1 MSDSAAGLWWRIAWR
16 NLWRNKRRT
25 VLTASA
31 LSFGFVASVLMIGLS
46 DGVVEQMV
54 RNGTEITTGQIQIHD
69 DEYLPERGL
78 HDTLGEDAG
87 VDLAALL
94 AAVDRIPDVVGAAP
108 RVYGGG
114 LVSSG
119 EETVGAAL
127 MGVDPGREA
136 QVSAFAAHVVSGSM
150 PGRGEILLGDRLA
163 RDIEVA
169 LGDEVVL
176 VAPAADGSLGNDLF
190 VVSGTFHMDLP
201 LLDGAFALLPMED
214 LQFLMA
220 LPPNRIH
227 EVAVRVEQTR
237 DSDEAAQLIG
247 EAVDDLSDGLLVQS
261 WSEFLPQ
268 LHYFTSLASATNL
281 VIAGMIFGMA
291 VFGVANTM
299 LIATYERRRE
309 FAVVRA
315 LGTDRRAVG
324 RTVVMEGVLLG
335 AISLAAGV
343 LIALP
348 LMAWIR
354 VHPIDLSE
362 WVGSYSMMGSAV
374 RPLITVEFSWDGPL
388 ASAAALVVT
397 GILSA
402 LYPAWRAVRVPPADA
417 LSSR

>member
-1 MSDSAAGLWWRIAWR
+1 MSGAAAGLWWRLAWR

-25 VLTASA
+25 LLTASA
-31 LSFGFVASVLMIGLS
+31 LSFGFVASVLMIGLAG
-46 DGVVEQMV
+46 GVVEQMV
-54 RNGTEITTGQIQIHD
+54 RNGTEIVTGQIQIHD
-69 DEYLPERGL
+69 GEFLPERGI
-78 HDTLGEDAG
+78 HDTLGKDSG
-87 VDLAALL
+87 VDLAVLL
-94 AAVDRIPDVVGAAP
+94 GAVDEIPNVVGAAP

-119 EETVGAAL
+119 DETVGASL
-127 MGVDPGREA
+127 MGIDPERESE
-136 QVSAFAAHVVSGSM
+136 VSAFAANLVSGSM
-150 PGRGEILLGDRLA
+150 PGLGEILLGARLA
-163 RDIEVA
+163 TDVEVA
-169 LGDEVVL
+169 AGDEVVL

-190 VVSGTFHMDLP
+190 VVSGTFNLDMP
-201 LLDGAFALLPMED
+201 LLDRAFALLPLED

-220 LPPNRIH
+220 LPPTRVH
-227 EVAVRVEQTR
+227 EVAIRVEQTR
-237 DSDEAAQLIG
+237 DSEAAALMVG
-247 EAVDDLSDGLLVQS
+247 DAVEDLADGLLVQP

-268 LHYFTSLASATNL
+268 LHFFTSLATATNL
-281 VIAGMIFGMA
+281 VIAAMIFGMA

-315 LGTDRRAVG
+315 LGTDRQDVG

-335 AISLAAGV
+335 MISLAAGV
-343 LIALP
+343 LIAAP
-348 LMAWIR
+348 LMVWIR
-354 VHPIDLSE
+354 THPIDLSQ

-388 ASAAALVVT
+388 ASAAALVTT

>member
-1 MSDSAAGLWWRIAWR
+1 MSDGAARLWWRIAWR

-46 DGVVEQMV
+46 DGIVEQMV

-69 DEYLPERGL
+69 EEFLPERGI
-78 HDTLGEDAG
+78 HDTLGKDGG
-87 VDLAALL
+87 VDLTALL
-94 AAVDRIPDVVGAAP
+94 GAVDRIPDVVGVAP
-108 RVYGGG
+108 RLYGGG

-119 EETVGAAL
+119 DETVGASL
-127 MGVDPGREA
+127 MGVDPERESA
-136 QVSAFAAHVVSGSM
+136 VSAFAAHVVSGAL
-150 PGRGEILLGDRLA
+150 PGPGQILLGDRLA
-163 RDIEVA
+163 SDVEVDV
-169 LGDEVVL
+169 GDEVVL

-190 VVSGTFHMDLP
+190 VVSGMFHMDLP
-201 LLDGAFALLPMED
+201 LLDGALALLPLED

-220 LPPNRIH
+220 LPPERIH
-227 EVAVRVEQTR
+227 EVAIRVEQTR
-237 DSDEAAQLIG
+237 DSEALSQIVDEVV
-247 EAVDDLSDGLLVQS
+247 EDLGDGLLVQA

-335 AISLAAGV
+335 LLSLAAGLLV
-343 LIALP
+343 AMP
-348 LMAWIR
+348 LMAWIQAN
-354 VHPIDLSE
+354 PIDLSE

-374 RPLITVEFSWDGPL
+374 RPLITVQFSWDGPL
-388 ASAAALVVT
+388 ASAAALVMT

-417 LSSR
+417 LASR